1 MLENNNND
9 NNKLSIIK
17 MYRKNPITIIIKT
30 IIIIMIITIQQPKQ
44 NECAII
50 DEFILDEEIIRN
62 MVKTFGRELSSV
74 GTEQTCLGKIEENFQ
89 RFSQEVQW
97 FDGNKMMDD
106 MRNDVMYMFNW
117 KKHSVER
124 IANESERIASNHT
137 YDKNIEIDYYN
148 VKSIDLKDDQQYY
161 LRSIDSTSRPIRLV
175 KNSNFDNAYVNLDH
189 SAIHVPINVY
199 DKSPDV
205 VNDIKWSEH
214 LTQFF
219 KNNLAFDPSLSWQF
233 FGSAKGF
240 LRLYP
245 ATSWREPKN
254 YTDRSLIDFYDCRMR
269 PWYIKGAA
277 SPKDIV
283 ILLDTSG
290 SMTGVRKSIGQSV
303 VEYIL
308 DTLTDDDYVAAL
320 KFSKTVQP
328 IHSCLDTLV
337 QANRKNIRE
346 IKQSLTDIKTN
357 ELVDFTVA
365 LSEAFT
371 ILQKFNRS
379 GYGSQCNQAIMLITD
394 GAPGTYEDVFRQFN
408 WPNIPVRV
416 FTYLI
421 GQDAT
426 SHNEVYWMAC
436 HNRGY
441 YTHVMNR
448 AEVHE
453 QVQKY
458 IPVMSRPI
466 VLSGERVFSWTP
478 IYAPTYETEL
488 NENTWKNKQ
497 NYEKINR
504 LRAQA
509 RYAHEELMDNNLND
523 DNIDDDDDQNNI
535 EDPESN
541 SFTSTIDSHR
551 QKRQDDDNNHQ
562 QMNNNGDDDGIISIP
577 YKQIPLRW
585 KNFKKKISL
594 YTTLSTPVFDTRNYT
609 NITKRILIK
618 NVYQDAEIET
628 IRIANLLGVA
638 GVDIPIKEIEKLTP
652 SFKLGVNGYSFMITN
667 NGYLLNHPDLRPLFE
682 GFLKP
687 FYHSVDMSEVELAN
701 NTLGPREPDPNIESI
716 RGNMINRT
724 QGWKKVA
731 VKIHIDEMKRV
742 ITRINHYTYGMIGQT
757 PFSLA
762 IALPEPYGS
771 YRLTS
776 QVDLRMKYREENF
789 THYFR
794 GNQWRVH
801 PEWAYCDN
809 PHQITGQSSSHQ
821 SSSSFSSP
829 EESILQF
836 LTNDLE
842 KQNFRWRTSSIRPK
856 VYETILCD
864 KDLIQSL
871 VLDANLT
878 DIPTES
884 CSSNPNYRDEQRIKT
899 FGIVSTFVATRSGLT
914 RFKDYRSK
922 DEIKMLDDLPFYHKY
937 DRAIEETYYKRTVDF
952 YTNNKDAFVYFVDF
966 DAGEQHERRV
976 ATTHSRYDSN
986 FLVTAT
992 HALFIGNLKHS
1003 TPVAVVGI
1011 QFRYDTLQEFFLN
1024 TTNKFNVPCTHLDVD
1039 CYLIDNNAFIV
1050 LSNHKTNDVG
1060 KFFGQIDGDIL
1071 EELIN
1076 DGIYQRVHLY
1086 DYQSICLD
1094 AEIISGPST
1103 NPFIYSIVN
1112 IMGKMI
1118 RSFFQWLSLIYLNI
1132 LYGIGNLWI
1141 RDWWIMAEKTYN
1153 VRQDNWMEM
1162 ISPFG
1167 SEYTMIT
1174 DLGDNQTIARP
1185 CDKEFDLYEMI
1196 NFSLDGKSKDIVCG
1210 QNPKCSRNYLAQY
1223 IPHTNLLLIISV
1235 NNPTCNCQ
1243 KKKLSIEPNEIKY
1256 NDEQQCQLL
1265 KQEKYRRRPSG
1276 CHNYHPQEK
1285 EIRQCGRA
1293 YTLLS
1298 SWLLSSSLISSI
1310 IMIIIMKI
1318 FT

>member
-1 MLENNNND
+1 MNITV
-9 NNKLSIIK
+9 II
-17 MYRKNPITIIIKT
+17 MMM
-30 IIIIMIITIQQPKQ
+30 IMIILQIMISGTK
-44 NECAII
+44 CAI

-74 GTEQTCLGKIEENFQ
+74 GTEQTCLGRIEENFQ
-89 RFSQEVQW
+89 RFNQEVQW

-137 YDKNIEIDYYN
+137 YDKNMEIDYYN
-148 VKSIDLKDDQQYY
+148 VKGVEIKDNNHY
-161 LRSIDSTSRPIRLV
+161 LRSLDSGSRPIKLTR
-175 KNSNFDNAYVNLDH
+175 NTNFDNAYVNLDH
-189 SAIHVPINVY
+189 SAIHVPVNVY

-245 ATSWREPKN
+245 ATSWRERDSYSDKP
-254 YTDRSLIDFYDCRMR
+254 LIDFYDCRMR

-290 SMTGVRKSIGQSV
+290 SMTGVRKSIGQNV

-337 QANRKNIRE
+337 QANRKNIKE
-346 IKQSLTDIKTN
+346 IKQGLSDVKTN
-357 ELVDFTVA
+357 ELVDFTAA
-365 LSEAFT
+365 LSQAFT
-371 ILQKFNRS
+371 ILQRFNRS
-379 GYGSQCNQAIMLITD
+379 GDGSQCNQAIMLITD

-421 GQDAT
+421 GQDVT
-426 SHNEVYWMAC
+426 SHSEVYWMAC

-509 RYAHEELMDNNLND
+509 RYAHEELDQSLNNAD
-523 DNIDDDDDQNNI
+523 
-535 EDPESN
+535 
-541 SFTSTIDSHR
+541 T
-551 QKRQDDDNNHQ
+551 DDDNDDIDETIDNTEESEDTL
-562 QMNNNGDDDGIISIP
+562 MTNNGNRKRKRHHQSIDDLAINENDDGNVVSIP
-577 YKQIPLRW
+577 YKQIPFRIQQQYQHQHQQQQQNQ
-585 KNFKKKISL
+585 KNMKKKSVSL
-594 YTTLSTPVFDTRNYT
+594 YTTLATPVFDTRNYT

-667 NGYLLNHPDLRPLFE
+667 NGYLLNHPDLRPLFD

-701 NTLGPREPDPNIESI
+701 NTLGPREPDPYIESI

-724 QGWKKVA
+724 HGWKKVA
-731 VKIHIDEMKRV
+731 VKVHIDEMKRV
-742 ITRINHYTYGMIGQT
+742 ITRVNHYTHGMIGHT

-809 PHQITGQSSSHQ
+809 PHQITGQPQ
-821 SSSSFSSP
+821 QSFSTP

-878 DIPTES
+878 DIPTER

-922 DEIKMLDDLPFYHKY
+922 DEIKMLDDLPFYHKH

-976 ATTHSRYDSN
+976 AATHSRYDSN

-1003 TPVAVVGI
+1003 SPVAVVGI
-1011 QFRYDTLQEFFLN
+1011 QFRYDTLHEFFLN

-1071 EELIN
+1071 EELVTS
-1076 DGIYQRVHLY
+1076 GIYQRVHLY
-1086 DYQSICLD
+1086 DYQAICLD
-1094 AEIISGPST
+1094 AEIVSGPSS
-1103 NPFIYSIVN
+1103 NPYLYSIFALVA
-1112 IMGKMI
+1112 KMLK
-1118 RSFFQWLSLIYLNI
+1118 SFITWLGLLYMNI
-1132 LYGIGNLWI
+1132 LYGNDVWS
-1141 RDWWIMAEKTYN
+1141 MAEKTYN

-1162 ISPFG
+1162 GLPFG

-1174 DLGDNQTIARP
+1174 DLDDNQTIARP

-1196 NFSLDGKSKDIVCG
+1196 NFSTDGQSKDIVCG
-1210 QNPKCSRNYLAQY
+1210 ENPKCSRNFLAHY

-1243 KKKLSIEPNEIKY
+1243 KKKLSIEPIEIKY
-1256 NDEQQCQLL
+1256 DDEKQCQLL
-1265 KQEKYRRRPSG
+1265 KTEKYRRRPAG
-1276 CHNYHPQEK
+1276 CYNYHPQEK

-1293 YTLLS
+1293 YTLS
-1298 SWLLSSSLISSI
+1298 STTTWLLLLLLSSSSSLSLILSI
-1310 IMIIIMKI
+1310 DYN
-1318 FT
+1318 